1 VARSTTAKILL
12 LVHAESYAEVAARLD
27 EDPWTPMGLLE
38 IVSIKRW
45 QILLG
50 KGA

>member
-1 VARSTTAKILL
+1 LL
-12 LVHAESYAEVAARLD
+12 IVHAESEADINVRLD

-38 IVSIKRW
+38 IASVKRW

-50 KGA
+50 KSA